1 MKKKLLKKTKVS
13 KTLFTTKLGE
23 LKKRKTSSATT
34 SSSSLS
40 SCTTMATT
48 TNNAKAE
55 LNTSATP
62 GRANHGDISN
72 NKKRKLKVTES
83 DLDDDSMQMGSGLEN
98 TNNNNSSLNTTAT
111 KKIKL
116 EKDDTNTSFDLSN
129 NTQHCLTLGSK
140 AADNLNA
147 SSDIK
152 AEPQSASKRN
162 ENDEL
167 FALLNA
173 TNKVRLNSKK
183 RFVIKKINTKLNKNI
198 KKIKLKYKFEEKK
211 LRKTFNKFPFQ
222 QILFDYLEFK
232 APCIPDNLSSEQA
245 SSGSNHDLFIT
256 CTNLIN
262 LFYMFINCK
271 IFSHDR
277 FVTGLISRG
286 ETFKNNL
293 NDIKRP
299 LGLLVNRSKSM
310 MPLSSQHQGPLSS
323 GQHGQMGGK
332 LSGSVSMLPQ
342 MMPNQNSTINFQIF

>member
-13 KTLFTTKLGE
+13 KALFTSKLGD

-40 SCTTMATT
+40 SLTAAMDT
-48 TNNAKAE
+48 TNNAKTE

-62 GRANHGDISN
+62 GGHADVSN

-83 DLDDDSMQMGSGLEN
+83 DLEDDSVSMAAGIED
-98 TNNNNSSLNTTAT
+98 NNSLNTTAT

-116 EKDDTNTSFDLSN
+116 EKDKNNTSFDLSN
-129 NTQHCLTLGSK
+129 TLGLTAGK
-140 AADNLNA
+140 KTDNLNA
-147 SSDIK
+147 SDIK
-152 AEPQSASKRN
+152 TEPQSASKKN

-167 FALLNA
+167 IALLSA

-183 RFVIKKINTKLNKNI
+183 RFFIKKINTNLNKNI

-211 LRKTFNKFPFQ
+211 LRKTFNIFPFQ

-232 APCIPDNLSSEQA
+232 APCIPETNSDA
-245 SSGSNHDLFIT
+245 NHDLAIT

-299 LGLLVNRSKSM
+299 VGLFMNRSKSM
-310 MPLSSQHQGPLSS
+310 MPLGQQHTQNV
-323 GQHGQMGGK
+323 GK
-332 LSGSVSMLPQ
+332 LTSSVSMLPQ
-342 MMPNQNSTINFQIF
+342 MSSNQSSKCFLKVINDLDLSFEA